1 MENHS
6 SIAANRFLKK
16 CDRNAFYCSTSLEEA
31 FSKFVSEPAISFA
44 TFYKY
49 IGEEFKKPH
58 RFSDLCD
65 YCENY
70 KVIIKLLK
78 KSFFKI

>member
-1 MENHS
+1 MDSIS

-16 CDRNAFYCSTSLEEA
+16 KEKNAFYCSTSLVEA
-31 FSKFVSEPAISFA
+31 YSNLNLDISFS

-49 IGEEFKKPH
+49 VGDEFKKPH
-58 RFSDLCD
+58 RFSDLCE

-70 KVIIKLLK
+70 KVNLK
-78 KSFFKI
+78 TLYKKDI